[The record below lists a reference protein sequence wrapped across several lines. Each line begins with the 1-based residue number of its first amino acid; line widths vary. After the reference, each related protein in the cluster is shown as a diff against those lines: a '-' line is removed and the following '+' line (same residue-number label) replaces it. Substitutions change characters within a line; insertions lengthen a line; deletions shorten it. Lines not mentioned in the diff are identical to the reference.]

1 MDNQTNETG
10 IYGGILMKTALEKIL
25 EYKVKDGRV
34 TSQSDKE
41 QWTCLQKIIAI
52 NKLIVDYHNAF
63 VELRESYQ
71 DLLDR
76 YNVINAEWDVLKT
89 DMEAI
94 ATEWTQFK
102 PLVNQIINL
111 WENTITPTFEEWTT
125 LMNNWGN
132 TMNGYA
138 STMADYQQTMME
150 ISQSFQNIEN
160 EWNAITLAVK
170 GNYEIE
176 YATPSSD
183 LDNPTVLE
191 YDIED
196 YNDIIITPS
205 SGVIKGFIALEHSPI
220 TTVEEARF
228 DDYDGWS
235 IQYKGSAGENNSL
248 FEYHTPSRVG
258 VFWTD
263 PTENTV
269 VFVLNNSSTVPLPGE
284 VMIFKR
290 HIPYFSAD
298 QSSEVQEALTKANE
312 AETKANEAITKA
324 NEANTT
330 ATNAQSSATSA
341 MQSAQSALTKCGQ
354 LESGKMSNKIVDCI
368 TSDMSTLSETRS
380 YNLKVD
386 DPNMFVYVEGI
397 PDTSSGYLCCTIPM
411 IFIPKTTQSGTA
423 GGRRYQ
429 LTDEANYF
437 SFTLALNDITAT
449 LYITFSTRAKAGAK
463 ITRVA
468 LYG

>member
-94 ATEWTQFK
+94 ANEWTQFK

-160 EWNAITLAVK
+160 EWNAITLAVR

-176 YATPSSD
+176 YVTPSTD
-183 LDNPTVLE
+183 PDHPTVLD
-191 YDIED
+191 YNIED
-196 YNDIIITPS
+196 YNDIIIVAANNSLKGLIASGNTP
-205 SGVIKGFIALEHSPI
+205 LTPTDE
-220 TTVEEARF
+220 TRL
-228 DDYDGWS
+228 DNYDGWS
-235 IQYKGSAGENNSL
+235 FQYKGNAGENNSV
-248 FEYHTPSRVG
+248 FEYHAPSKQG
-258 VFWTD
+258 IYWTD
-263 PTENTV
+263 PTENIIT
-269 VFVLNNSSTVPLPGE
+269 FVLYTESSGE
-284 VMIFKR
+284 AMIFKR
-290 HIPYFSAD
+290 HIPYFSVD

-312 AETKANEAITKA
+312 ALTKA
-324 NEANTT
+324 TT
-330 ATNAQSSATSA
+330 VDETVVGLSGTVSELQNRAFGLVLHDFNMTPIATNQT
-341 MQSAQSALTKCGQ
+341 LTDTNNSRQ
-354 LESGKMSNKIVDCI
+354 AWSHIVIMWNADADVSTNPVI
-368 TSDMSTLSETRS
+368 TSLYIPVLAIPTTGTRQFAS
-380 YNLKVD
+380 SD
-386 DPNMFVYVEGI
+386 DKYSVAEIGWNNSGLTIKNI
-397 PDTSSGYLCCTIPM
+397 PTSSQNAIRFVGL
-411 IFIPKTTQSGTA
+411 F
-423 GGRRYQ
+423 
-429 LTDEANYF
+429 
-437 SFTLALNDITAT
+437 
-449 LYITFSTRAKAGAK
+449 
-463 ITRVA
+463 
-468 LYG
+468 

>member
-25 EYKVKDGRV
+25 EYKVKDGRI

-160 EWNAITLAVK
+160 EWSAITLAVR

-176 YATPSSD
+176 YVTPSTDPDHS
-183 LDNPTVLE
+183 TFLE
-191 YDIED
+191 YNIED
-196 YNDIIITPS
+196 YNDIIIVAS
-205 SGVIKGFIALEHSPI
+205 NGVIKALIALYGSDI
-220 TTVEEARF
+220 SSFEEARF
-228 DDYDGWS
+228 NEYNGWS

-248 FEYHTPSRVG
+248 FEYHTPSKIG
-258 VFWTD
+258 EFWTD
-263 PTENTV
+263 PTENEILF
-269 VFVLNNSSTVPLPGE
+269 VFSPESSGE
-284 VMIFKR
+284 AMIFKR

-298 QSSEVQEALTKANE
+298 QSSEVQEALTKANQALAKATTVDE
-312 AETKANEAITKA
+312 TVLGLSGTVSELQNRAFGLVLHDFNMTPIPTNQTLTNTSNSRQAWSHIVVIWNADASSNPTFTSLYIPVLAIPETGTRQFASSDDKYSVAEIGWN
-324 NEANTT
+324 N
-330 ATNAQSSATSA
+330 SG
-341 MQSAQSALTKCGQ
+341 LTIK
-354 LESGKMSNKIVDCI
+354 N
-368 TSDMSTLSETRS
+368 
-380 YNLKVD
+380 
-386 DPNMFVYVEGI
+386 I
-397 PDTSSGYLCCTIPM
+397 PTSSQNAIRFVGL
-411 IFIPKTTQSGTA
+411 F
-423 GGRRYQ
+423 
-429 LTDEANYF
+429 
-437 SFTLALNDITAT
+437 
-449 LYITFSTRAKAGAK
+449 
-463 ITRVA
+463 
-468 LYG
+468 

>member
-25 EYKVKDGRV
+25 EYKVKDGRI

-160 EWNAITLAVK
+160 EWSAITLAVR
-170 GNYEIE
+170 GNYEIQ
-176 YATPSSD
+176 YLTVPSD
-183 LDNPTVLE
+183 PTILE
-191 YDIED
+191 YNIED
-196 YNDIIITPS
+196 YNDITIVAS
-205 SGVIKGFIALEHSPI
+205 NGVIKGLIALENSDI
-220 TTVEEARF
+220 SSFEEAQF
-228 DDYDGWS
+228 SKYNGWS

-248 FEYHTPSRVG
+248 FEYYTPSKVG
-258 VFWTD
+258 AFWTD
-263 PTENTV
+263 PTEKKV
-269 VFVLNNSSTVPLPGE
+269 LFVLWTESSGE
-284 VMIFKR
+284 AMIFKR

-312 AETKANEAITKA
+312 ALTKATTVDETVLGLSGTVSELQNRAFGLVLHNFDMTPISTNQTITNTSNSRQAWSHIVVIWNADASTNPSFTSLYIPVLAIPETG
-324 NEANTT
+324 TR
-330 ATNAQSSATSA
+330 QFSSSDDKYSVAEIGWNNSG
-341 MQSAQSALTKCGQ
+341 LTIKNI
-354 LESGKMSNKIVDCI
+354 S
-368 TSDMSTLSETRS
+368 
-380 YNLKVD
+380 
-386 DPNMFVYVEGI
+386 
-397 PDTSSGYLCCTIPM
+397 TSSQNAIRFVGL
-411 IFIPKTTQSGTA
+411 F
-423 GGRRYQ
+423 
-429 LTDEANYF
+429 
-437 SFTLALNDITAT
+437 
-449 LYITFSTRAKAGAK
+449 
-463 ITRVA
+463 
-468 LYG
+468 

>member
-25 EYKVKDGRV
+25 EYKVKDGRI

-94 ATEWTQFK
+94 ASEWTQFK

-160 EWNAITLAVK
+160 EWSAITLAVR

-176 YATPSSD
+176 NVTPSTD
-183 LDNPTVLE
+183 PNHPTVLE
-191 YDIED
+191 YNIED
-196 YNDIIITPS
+196 YNDIIIVAS
-205 SGVIKGFIALEHSPI
+205 NGAIKGLIGLENLPI
-220 TTVEEARF
+220 SSFEEAWF
-228 DDYDGWS
+228 DEYNGWS

-248 FEYHTPSRVG
+248 FEYHTPSKVG

-263 PTENTV
+263 PTENTI
-269 VFVLNNSSTVPLPGE
+269 VFVLNTESTGE
-284 VMIFKR
+284 AMIFKR

-312 AETKANEAITKA
+312 AVTKA

-354 LESGKMSNKIVDCI
+354 LESGKMSNKIVNCI
-368 TSDMSTLSETRS
+368 TSDISTLSETRS

-397 PDTSSGYLCCTIPM
+397 PNTNSGYLCCTIPM
-411 IFIPKTTQSGTA
+411 SSIPKTTGTGTA

-437 SFTLALNDITAT
+437 SFTLAFNEITAT
-449 LYITFSTRAKAGAK
+449 LYITFSTRAKDGAK

>member
-63 VELRESYQ
+63 VELKESYQ

-76 YNVINAEWDVLKT
+76 YNVISAEWDVLKT

-94 ATEWTQFK
+94 ANEWTQFK

-160 EWNAITLAVK
+160 EWNAITLAVR

-176 YATPSSD
+176 YVTPSTD
-183 LDNPTVLE
+183 PDHPTVLD
-191 YDIED
+191 YNIED
-196 YNDIIITPS
+196 YNDIIIVVANNS
-205 SGVIKGFIALEHSPI
+205 LKGFIASGNTPLTPLDE
-220 TTVEEARF
+220 TWF
-228 DDYDGWS
+228 DNYDGWS
-235 IQYKGSAGENNSL
+235 FQYKGSAGENNSV
-248 FEYHTPSRVG
+248 FEYHAPSKRG
-258 VFWTD
+258 IYWTD
-263 PTENTV
+263 PTENIIT
-269 VFVLNNSSTVPLPGE
+269 FVLYTESSGE
-284 VMIFKR
+284 AMIFKR
-290 HIPYFSAD
+290 HIPYFSVD

-312 AETKANEAITKA
+312 ALTKA
-324 NEANTT
+324 TT
-330 ATNAQSSATSA
+330 VDETVVGLSGTVSELQNRAFGLVLHDFNMTPIATNQT
-341 MQSAQSALTKCGQ
+341 LTDTNNSRQ
-354 LESGKMSNKIVDCI
+354 AWSHIVIMWNADAAVSTDPVI
-368 TSDMSTLSETRS
+368 TSLYIPVLAIPTTGTRQFAS
-380 YNLKVD
+380 SD
-386 DPNMFVYVEGI
+386 DKYSVAKIGWDNSGLTIKNI
-397 PDTSSGYLCCTIPM
+397 PTSSQNAIRFVGL
-411 IFIPKTTQSGTA
+411 F
-423 GGRRYQ
+423 
-429 LTDEANYF
+429 
-437 SFTLALNDITAT
+437 
-449 LYITFSTRAKAGAK
+449 
-463 ITRVA
+463 
-468 LYG
+468 

>member
-1 MDNQTNETG
+1 
-10 IYGGILMKTALEKIL
+10 MKTALEKIL

-76 YNVINAEWDVLKT
+76 YNVINAEWGVLKT

-138 STMADYQQTMME
+138 STMAGYQQTMME

-160 EWNAITLAVK
+160 EWSAITLAVR

-176 YATPSSD
+176 YVTPSTD
-183 LDNPTVLE
+183 PNHATFLE
-191 YDIED
+191 YNIED
-196 YNDIIITPS
+196 YNDIIIVAS
-205 SGVIKGFIALEHSPI
+205 NGVIKALIALYSSDI
-220 TTVEEARF
+220 SSFEEARF
-228 DDYDGWS
+228 NEYNGWS

-248 FEYHTPSRVG
+248 FEYHTPSKIG
-258 VFWTD
+258 EFWTD
-263 PTENTV
+263 PTENAILF
-269 VFVLNNSSTVPLPGE
+269 VFSAESSGE
-284 VMIFKR
+284 AMIFKR

-312 AETKANEAITKA
+312 ALTKATTVDETVLGLSGTVSELQNRAFGLVLHNFNMTPIPTNQTITNTSNSRQAWSHIVVIWNAGDSSNTCFTSLYIPVLAIPETGTRQFA
-324 NEANTT
+324 
-330 ATNAQSSATSA
+330 SSDDKYSVAEIGWNNSG
-341 MQSAQSALTKCGQ
+341 LTIKNI
-354 LESGKMSNKIVDCI
+354 S
-368 TSDMSTLSETRS
+368 
-380 YNLKVD
+380 
-386 DPNMFVYVEGI
+386 
-397 PDTSSGYLCCTIPM
+397 TSSQNAIRFVGL
-411 IFIPKTTQSGTA
+411 F
-423 GGRRYQ
+423 
-429 LTDEANYF
+429 
-437 SFTLALNDITAT
+437 
-449 LYITFSTRAKAGAK
+449 
-463 ITRVA
+463 
-468 LYG
+468 

>member
-1 MDNQTNETG
+1 
-10 IYGGILMKTALEKIL
+10 MKTALEKIL
-25 EYKVKDGRV
+25 EYKVKDGRI

-76 YNVINAEWDVLKT
+76 YNVMSAEWDVLKT

-94 ATEWTQFK
+94 ASEWTQFK

-160 EWNAITLAVK
+160 EWSAITLAVR

-176 YATPSSD
+176 YVTPSTDPNHS
-183 LDNPTVLE
+183 TSLE
-191 YDIED
+191 YNIED
-196 YNDIIITPS
+196 YNDIIIVAS
-205 SGVIKGFIALEHSPI
+205 DGVIKALIALYGSDI
-220 TTVEEARF
+220 SSFEEARF
-228 DDYDGWS
+228 NEYNGWS

-248 FEYHTPSRVG
+248 FEYHTPSKIG
-258 VFWTD
+258 EFWTD
-263 PTENTV
+263 PTENEILF
-269 VFVLNNSSTVPLPGE
+269 VFSPESSGE
-284 VMIFKR
+284 AMIFKR

-312 AETKANEAITKA
+312 ALTKA
-324 NEANTT
+324 TT
-330 ATNAQSSATSA
+330 VDETVLGLSGTVSELQNRAFGLVLHDFNMTPIATNQTLTNTNNSRQAWSHIVIMWNAD
-341 MQSAQSALTKCGQ
+341 ALT
-354 LESGKMSNKIVDCI
+354 NPVI
-368 TSDMSTLSETRS
+368 TSLYIPVLAIPTTGTRQFAS
-380 YNLKVD
+380 SD
-386 DPNMFVYVEGI
+386 DKYSVAEIGWNNSGLTIKNI
-397 PDTSSGYLCCTIPM
+397 PTSSQNAIRFVGL
-411 IFIPKTTQSGTA
+411 F
-423 GGRRYQ
+423 
-429 LTDEANYF
+429 
-437 SFTLALNDITAT
+437 
-449 LYITFSTRAKAGAK
+449 
-463 ITRVA
+463 
-468 LYG
+468 

>member
-1 MDNQTNETG
+1 
-10 IYGGILMKTALEKIL
+10 MKTALEKIL

-94 ATEWTQFK
+94 ASEWTQFK

-160 EWNAITLAVK
+160 EWSAITLAVK

-176 YATPSSD
+176 NVTISGSTNKDYNFEEYNDFIIVPANDSISCLIRVGSTNISTSESTTFNEYKGWGFHYKGNAGDNNSVYEYYTPSK
-183 LDNPTVLE
+183 V
-191 YDIED
+191 
-196 YNDIIITPS
+196 
-205 SGVIKGFIALEHSPI
+205 
-220 TTVEEARF
+220 
-228 DDYDGWS
+228 
-235 IQYKGSAGENNSL
+235 GS
-248 FEYHTPSRVG
+248 
-258 VFWTD
+258 FWTD
-263 PTENTV
+263 PTDTYIR
-269 VFVLNNSSTVPLPGE
+269 FVLNTTSSGE
-284 VMIFKR
+284 AMIFKR

-298 QSSEVQEALTKANE
+298 QSSEVHEALTKANE
-312 AETKANEAITKA
+312 ALTKAATVDETVVGLSGTVSELQNRAFGLVLHDFNMTPI
-324 NEANTT
+324 
-330 ATNAQSSATSA
+330 ATNQT
-341 MQSAQSALTKCGQ
+341 LTDTNNSRQ
-354 LESGKMSNKIVDCI
+354 AWSHIVIMWNADADVSTNPVI
-368 TSDMSTLSETRS
+368 TSLYIPVLAIPTTGTRQFAS
-380 YNLKVD
+380 SD
-386 DPNMFVYVEGI
+386 DKYSVAEIGWNNSGLTIKNI
-397 PDTSSGYLCCTIPM
+397 PTSSQNAIRFVGL
-411 IFIPKTTQSGTA
+411 F
-423 GGRRYQ
+423 
-429 LTDEANYF
+429 
-437 SFTLALNDITAT
+437 
-449 LYITFSTRAKAGAK
+449 
-463 ITRVA
+463 
-468 LYG
+468 

>member
-1 MDNQTNETG
+1 
-10 IYGGILMKTALEKIL
+10 MKTALEKIL

-76 YNVINAEWDVLKT
+76 YNVINAEWGVLKT

-94 ATEWTQFK
+94 ANEWKQFK

-138 STMADYQQTMME
+138 STMAGYQQTMME
-150 ISQSFQNIEN
+150 ISQSFQNIES
-160 EWNAITLAVK
+160 EWSAITLAVR

-176 YATPSSD
+176 NVTISGSTTKNYNFEEYNDFIIVPANGSISCLISVGSTNISTFESASLSDYTGWGFHYKGNAGNNNSVYEYYTPSK
-183 LDNPTVLE
+183 V
-191 YDIED
+191 
-196 YNDIIITPS
+196 
-205 SGVIKGFIALEHSPI
+205 
-220 TTVEEARF
+220 
-228 DDYDGWS
+228 
-235 IQYKGSAGENNSL
+235 GS
-248 FEYHTPSRVG
+248 
-258 VFWTD
+258 FWTD
-263 PTENTV
+263 PTDTTIR
-269 VFVLNNSSTVPLPGE
+269 FALNATSAGE
-284 VMIFKR
+284 AMIFKR

-298 QSSEVQEALTKANE
+298 QSAEVQEALTKANG

-324 NEANTT
+324 NEANTN

-354 LESGKMSNKIVDCI
+354 LESGKMSNKIVNCI

-380 YNLKVD
+380 YTLKTG

-397 PDTSSGYLCCTIPM
+397 PNTDSGYLCCTIPM
-411 IFIPKTTQSGTA
+411 ISIPKTTGTGTA

-437 SFTLALNDITAT
+437 SFTLAFNDITAT

>member
-1 MDNQTNETG
+1 
-10 IYGGILMKTALEKIL
+10 MKTALEKIL

-76 YNVINAEWDVLKT
+76 YNVMNAEWDALKT

-160 EWNAITLAVK
+160 EWSAITLAVK

-176 YATPSSD
+176 NVTISGSTNKDYNFEEYNDFIIVPANGSISCLIRVGSTNISTSESTTFNEYKGWGFHYKGNAGNNNSVYEYYTPSK
-183 LDNPTVLE
+183 V
-191 YDIED
+191 
-196 YNDIIITPS
+196 
-205 SGVIKGFIALEHSPI
+205 
-220 TTVEEARF
+220 
-228 DDYDGWS
+228 
-235 IQYKGSAGENNSL
+235 GS
-248 FEYHTPSRVG
+248 
-258 VFWTD
+258 FWTD
-263 PTENTV
+263 PTDTSIR
-269 VFVLNNSSTVPLPGE
+269 FVLNSTSSGE
-284 VMIFKR
+284 AMIFKR

-312 AETKANEAITKA
+312 AQTKANEAI
-324 NEANTT
+324 
-330 ATNAQSSATSA
+330 
-341 MQSAQSALTKCGQ
+341 TKCGQ
-354 LESGKMSNKIVDCI
+354 LESGKMSNKIVNCI

-386 DPNMFVYVEGI
+386 DPNMFVYIEGI
-397 PDTSSGYLCCTIPM
+397 PNTDSGYLCCTIPLSS
-411 IFIPKTTQSGTA
+411 IPKTTGTGTG

-429 LTDEANYF
+429 LTDETNYF
-437 SFTLALNDITAT
+437 SFTLAFNDITKT

>member
-1 MDNQTNETG
+1 
-10 IYGGILMKTALEKIL
+10 MKTALEKIL
-25 EYKVKDGRV
+25 EYKVKDGRI

-76 YNVINAEWDVLKT
+76 YNVINAKWDVLKT

-94 ATEWTQFK
+94 ASEWTQFK

-160 EWNAITLAVK
+160 EWSAITLAVR

-176 YATPSSD
+176 NVTISGLTVKDYDFEAYNDFIVVPINGEVKCLISVGSTDVSTFESATFNEYKGWGFHYKGNAGDNNSVYEYYTPSK
-183 LDNPTVLE
+183 V
-191 YDIED
+191 
-196 YNDIIITPS
+196 
-205 SGVIKGFIALEHSPI
+205 
-220 TTVEEARF
+220 
-228 DDYDGWS
+228 
-235 IQYKGSAGENNSL
+235 GS
-248 FEYHTPSRVG
+248 
-258 VFWTD
+258 FWTD
-263 PTENTV
+263 PTDTFIAF
-269 VFVLNNSSTVPLPGE
+269 VFKSSSSAE
-284 VMIFKR
+284 AMIFKR

-298 QSSEVQEALTKANE
+298 QSSEVQEALTKSNG

-324 NEANTT
+324 NEAITKANEADTK

-354 LESGKMSNKIVDCI
+354 LESGKMSNKIVNCI

-380 YNLKVD
+380 YALKVD

-397 PDTSSGYLCCTIPM
+397 PNTDSGYLCCTIPM
-411 IFIPKTTQSGTA
+411 SSIPKTTGTGTS

-437 SFTLALNDITAT
+437 SFILAFNDITAT

-463 ITRVA
+463 ITKVA

>member
-1 MDNQTNETG
+1 
-10 IYGGILMKTALEKIL
+10 MKTALEKIL

-138 STMADYQQTMME
+138 STMAGYQQTMME

-160 EWNAITLAVK
+160 EWSAITLAVR

-176 YATPSSD
+176 NVTISGSTNKDYNFEEYNDFIIVPANGSISCLIRVGSTNISTIESTTFNEYKGWGFHYKGNAGDNNSVYEYYTPSK
-183 LDNPTVLE
+183 V
-191 YDIED
+191 
-196 YNDIIITPS
+196 
-205 SGVIKGFIALEHSPI
+205 
-220 TTVEEARF
+220 
-228 DDYDGWS
+228 
-235 IQYKGSAGENNSL
+235 GS
-248 FEYHTPSRVG
+248 
-258 VFWTD
+258 FWTD
-263 PTENTV
+263 PTDTSIR
-269 VFVLNNSSTVPLPGE
+269 FVLNTTSTGE
-284 VMIFKR
+284 AMIFKR

-312 AETKANEAITKA
+312 AVTKA
-324 NEANTT
+324 NEANTK

-341 MQSAQSALTKCGQ
+341 MQSAQNALTKCGQ
-354 LESGKMSNKIVDCI
+354 LESGKMSNKIVNCI
-368 TSDMSTLSETRS
+368 SSDMSTLNETRS
-380 YNLKVD
+380 YTLKVG

-397 PDTSSGYLCCTIPM
+397 PNTDSGYLCCTIPLSS
-411 IFIPKTTQSGTA
+411 IPKTTGTGTG

-429 LTDEANYF
+429 LTDETNYF
-437 SFTLALNDITAT
+437 SFTLAFNDITAT

-463 ITRVA
+463 ITKVA

>member
-25 EYKVKDGRV
+25 EYKVKDGRI

-94 ATEWTQFK
+94 ASEWTQFK

-160 EWNAITLAVK
+160 EWSAITLAVR

-176 YATPSSD
+176 YVTPSTDPDHS
-183 LDNPTVLE
+183 TFLE
-191 YDIED
+191 YNIED
-196 YNDIIITPS
+196 YNDIIIVAS
-205 SGVIKGFIALEHSPI
+205 NGVIKALIALYGSDI
-220 TTVEEARF
+220 SSFEEARF
-228 DDYDGWS
+228 NEYNGWS

-248 FEYHTPSRVG
+248 FEYHTPSKIG
-258 VFWTD
+258 EFWTD
-263 PTENTV
+263 PTENEILF
-269 VFVLNNSSTVPLPGE
+269 VFSPESSGE
-284 VMIFKR
+284 AMIFKR

-312 AETKANEAITKA
+312 ALAKATTVDETVLGLSGTVSELQNRAFGLVLHDFNMTPIPTNQTLTNTSNSRQAWSHIVVIWNADASSNPTFTSLYIPVLAIPETGTRQFA
-324 NEANTT
+324 
-330 ATNAQSSATSA
+330 SSDDKYSVAEIGWNNSG
-341 MQSAQSALTKCGQ
+341 LTIK
-354 LESGKMSNKIVDCI
+354 N
-368 TSDMSTLSETRS
+368 
-380 YNLKVD
+380 
-386 DPNMFVYVEGI
+386 I
-397 PDTSSGYLCCTIPM
+397 PTSSQNAIRFVGL
-411 IFIPKTTQSGTA
+411 F
-423 GGRRYQ
+423 
-429 LTDEANYF
+429 
-437 SFTLALNDITAT
+437 
-449 LYITFSTRAKAGAK
+449 
-463 ITRVA
+463 
-468 LYG
+468 

>member
-160 EWNAITLAVK
+160 EWSAITLAVR

-176 YATPSSD
+176 NVSISGSTNKDYNFEEYNDFIIVPANGSISCLIRVGSTNISTFESTTFNEYKGWGFHYKGNAGDNNSVYEYYTPSK
-183 LDNPTVLE
+183 V
-191 YDIED
+191 
-196 YNDIIITPS
+196 
-205 SGVIKGFIALEHSPI
+205 
-220 TTVEEARF
+220 
-228 DDYDGWS
+228 
-235 IQYKGSAGENNSL
+235 GS
-248 FEYHTPSRVG
+248 
-258 VFWTD
+258 FWTD
-263 PTENTV
+263 PTDTYISF
-269 VFVLNNSSTVPLPGE
+269 VFVLNTTSTGE
-284 VMIFKR
+284 AMIFKR

-298 QSSEVQEALTKANE
+298 QSSEVQEALTKSNE
-312 AETKANEAITKA
+312 AVTKA
-324 NEANTT
+324 NEANTK

-354 LESGKMSNKIVDCI
+354 LESGKMSNKIVNCI
-368 TSDMSTLSETRS
+368 SSDMSTLNETRS
-380 YNLKVD
+380 YTLKVG

-397 PDTSSGYLCCTIPM
+397 PNTDSGYLCCTIPM
-411 IFIPKTTQSGTA
+411 SSIPKTTGTGTA

-429 LTDEANYF
+429 LTDETNYF
-437 SFTLALNDITAT
+437 SFTLAFNDVTAT

>member
-25 EYKVKDGRV
+25 EYKVKDGRI
-34 TSQSDKE
+34 TSQTDKE

-76 YNVINAEWDVLKT
+76 YNVINAEWNVLKT

-94 ATEWTQFK
+94 ASEWTQFK

-138 STMADYQQTMME
+138 STMADYQQTMMG

-160 EWNAITLAVK
+160 EWSAITLAVR

-176 YATPSSD
+176 NVTISGLTNKDYNFEEYNDFIIVPANGSISCLISVGSTNISTSESTTFNEYNGWGFHYKGNAGDNNSVYEYYTPSK
-183 LDNPTVLE
+183 V
-191 YDIED
+191 
-196 YNDIIITPS
+196 
-205 SGVIKGFIALEHSPI
+205 
-220 TTVEEARF
+220 
-228 DDYDGWS
+228 
-235 IQYKGSAGENNSL
+235 GS
-248 FEYHTPSRVG
+248 
-258 VFWTD
+258 FWTD
-263 PTENTV
+263 PTDTSIR
-269 VFVLNNSSTVPLPGE
+269 FVLNTTSTGE
-284 VMIFKR
+284 AMIFKR

-312 AETKANEAITKA
+312 ALTKATTVDETVVGLSGTVSELQNRAFGLVLHDFNMTPIPTNQTLTNTNNSRQAWSHIVIMWNADASTNPVITSLYIPVLAIP
-324 NEANTT
+324 TT
-330 ATNAQSSATSA
+330 GTRQFSATDDKYSVA
-341 MQSAQSALTKCGQ
+341 EIGWNDSGLTIKNI
-354 LESGKMSNKIVDCI
+354 S
-368 TSDMSTLSETRS
+368 
-380 YNLKVD
+380 
-386 DPNMFVYVEGI
+386 
-397 PDTSSGYLCCTIPM
+397 TSSQNAMRFVGL
-411 IFIPKTTQSGTA
+411 F
-423 GGRRYQ
+423 
-429 LTDEANYF
+429 
-437 SFTLALNDITAT
+437 
-449 LYITFSTRAKAGAK
+449 
-463 ITRVA
+463 
-468 LYG
+468 